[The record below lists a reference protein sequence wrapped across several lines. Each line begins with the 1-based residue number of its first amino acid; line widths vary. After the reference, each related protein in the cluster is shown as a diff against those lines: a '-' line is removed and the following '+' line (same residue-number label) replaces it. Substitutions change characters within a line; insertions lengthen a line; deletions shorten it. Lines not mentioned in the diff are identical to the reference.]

1 MVTYE
6 DLWPVP
12 PKKLILLENE
22 VHLWRVSLDAPAS
35 EIQHLR
41 TFLLE
46 DEVHRADRFRFPKDR
61 NHFTIARGVLRIL
74 LSRYLKLEPGH
85 IRFEYN
91 RYGKPA
97 LHSGI
102 GPFDLKFNLSH
113 SGKLALY
120 AFARCREVG
129 IDIED
134 TRRRIDQAGDI
145 AKRYF
150 SEYENQIFQS
160 LPEDL
165 RREAFFNCW
174 TRKEAYI
181 KARGKGLLLPLDQ
194 FDVTLAPGEPA
205 KLLETRDDP
214 LGISHWT
221 MRALNPGPEYIAAL
235 VVEGDGWDMKCWQ
248 WI

>member
-1 MVTYE
+1 MVTCE

-12 PKKLILLENE
+12 PKNLPLVENE
-22 VHLWRVSLDAPAS
+22 VHIWRVSLDAPSS
-35 EIQHLR
+35 EIQRLR
-41 TFLLE
+41 THLLE
-46 DEVHRADRFRFPKDR
+46 DEVQRADRFRFPKDR

-74 LSRYLKLEPGH
+74 LSGYLDLEPEH
-85 IRFEYN
+85 IQFEYN
-91 RYGKPA
+91 QYGKPS
-97 LHSGI
+97 LHPVI
-102 GPFDLKFNLSH
+102 GPADLKFNLTH
-113 SGKLALY
+113 SGELALY
-120 AFARCREVG
+120 AFVRRREVG

-134 TRRRIDQAGDI
+134 TRRRLDQAEDI

-160 LPEDL
+160 LPENL

-205 KLLETRDDP
+205 RLLATRDDP
-214 LGISHWT
+214 LGTSHWT

-235 VVEGDGWDMKCWQ
+235 VVEGDGWDMQRWQ